1 MVPFLKEYRKALFL
15 RILVFAFLGMG
26 WDVLMTTVQMILGG
40 SLDKSAVMTVSTW
53 MYLVYGS
60 IPLVVYPMERLLL
73 KGKVPRV
80 LGVLFFLILFYFAE
94 YAWGFFFHALHL
106 EPWNYN
112 WYTPKRWNPSSGYVS
127 FHPVILLFWM
137 LFILLGRRLDGTLRS
152 KFSKESAII
161 REETKDKG
169 VT

>member
-1 MVPFLKEYRKALFL
+1 MVPFLKKYRKALFL

-80 LGVLFFLILFYFAE
+80 LGVLFFRRVCLGLF
-94 YAWGFFFHALHL
+94 LSC
-106 EPWNYN
+106 
-112 WYTPKRWNPSSGYVS
+112 PSSGALELQLVYPKEVE
-127 FHPVILLFWM
+127 PVQWLCLLSPRDPIVLDALYPAGKKARWDTAVEILQR
-137 LFILLGRRLDGTLRS
+137 ICYHQRGNKR
-152 KFSKESAII
+152 
-161 REETKDKG
+161 
-169 VT
+169 